1 MALAAGSAII
11 TLQMPVGARQLGMG
25 EVGAALADDATAMY
39 YNPAGLAFGPLADE
53 WRSSYSADAKKTPFF
68 TRMASRSKNGFFDKS
83 ELWAGTTKG
92 ILKYDGEQW
101 VDYYSVTLQGTA
113 KIKDAVRTYIGTE
126 RGLDEYTRVVKAF
139 NDVKNADDES
149 HVVEVKMPWDLVVK
163 DTITAILY
171 ESLTEKLWV
180 GTPKGLYRFDGK
192 SWKSF
197 ETELG
202 ERRVTALAKQGASLW
217 IGTDN
222 GLFVYRNGAFE
233 QKGKV
238 LPSQNINALVWSEN
252 RKELYVAVNG
262 AGVARL
268 TPKKSANDKDRWSLF
283 NQEDGIL
290 DLNPTALAVDSS
302 GHVWATHKGG
312 LSHFTLRK
320 WEQVQF
326 ANNTVNDV
334 SVDRKGAIWIA
345 TDLGVWRHLP
355 DYATASGRKAELE
368 RGTKEDPEAK
378 RDDEWTHYHQ
388 GNGLSTNKVWAV
400 LPEGNDVWFSTANGM
415 EQYKDADYQLTA
427 FYEKLL
433 PVLNIP
439 DLYHLYGGMT
449 IPLNDWGTL
458 GVSVNFVSFG
468 STVVS
473 GDIDADDLVAYN
485 SSEIV
490 GGVSYGTRFPN
501 DWGLGLSIK
510 FFYSDLSSGAAA
522 GEEEATTFGYAFDI
536 GVLKKNFIVPKLN
549 IALVLANIGPS
560 VYYVDK
566 TIEDPIPLTWRFG
579 LSYEI
584 LSMADYKW
592 TVAFDYNREVV
603 IDDKNGDPEPFYIA
617 CWKSIVDPEDESV
630 NSFLQGV
637 FNFGTEFIY
646 SNTIALRLGY
656 LYDRMGK
663 RNEVDFGV
671 GVMLS
676 DVLQFDW
683 ATIKNVGRADGVR
696 DGQMRFGMLFKF

>member
-1 MALAAGSAII
+1 MD
-11 TLQMPVGARQLGMG
+11 LQ
-25 EVGAALADDATAMY
+25 
-39 YNPAGLAFGPLADE
+39 
-53 WRSSYSADAKKTPFF
+53 
-68 TRMASRSKNGFFDKS
+68 
-83 ELWAGTTKG
+83 
-92 ILKYDGEQW
+92 
-101 VDYYSVTLQGTA
+101 
-113 KIKDAVRTYIGTE
+113 
-126 RGLDEYTRVVKAF
+126 
-139 NDVKNADDES
+139 
-149 HVVEVKMPWDLVVK
+149 
-163 DTITAILY
+163 
-171 ESLTEKLWV
+171 
-180 GTPKGLYRFDGK
+180 
-192 SWKSF
+192 
-197 ETELG
+197 
-202 ERRVTALAKQGASLW
+202 
-217 IGTDN
+217 
-222 GLFVYRNGAFE
+222 
-233 QKGKV
+233 
-238 LPSQNINALVWSEN
+238 
-252 RKELYVAVNG
+252 
-262 AGVARL
+262 
-268 TPKKSANDKDRWSLF
+268 
-283 NQEDGIL
+283 
-290 DLNPTALAVDSS
+290 PTALAVDSS
-302 GHVWATHKGG
+302 GHVWAAHKGG

-326 ANNTVNDV
+326 AGNTVNSI
-334 SVDRKGAIWIA
+334 SVDHKGAIWIA
-345 TDLGVWRHLP
+345 TDKGVWRHLP

-368 RGTKEDPEAK
+368 RGTAEEEGSVKSE
-378 RDDEWTHYHQ
+378 DEWTHFHS
-388 GNGLSTNKVWAV
+388 GNGLSSNKVWVV
-400 LPEGNDVWFSTANGM
+400 LPQGNDVWFSTANGM
-415 EQYKDADYQLTA
+415 EQYKDADYQLVA

-468 STVVS
+468 STVAS
-473 GDIDADDLVAYN
+473 GDLDADDLVAYN

-536 GVLKKNFIVPKLN
+536 GVLKKNLFIPKLN
-549 IALVLANIGPS
+549 FALVLANIGPS

-566 TIEDPIPLTWRFG
+566 TIEDPIPLTWRLG

-603 IDDKNGDPEPFYIA
+603 IDDDKGDPEPFYIA
-617 CWKSIVDPEDESV
+617 CWKDLFDPDDDT

-696 DGQMRFGMLFKF
+696 DGQMRFGLLFKF